1 MLNIVTWNSSLDLTE
16 FYNTAAAKGFANN
29 ASQRMLVD
37 CFSNEREKEIWILYN
52 DEKAIGSVAAHSF
65 DEMGTDC
72 YRIAVRTCVFTD
84 QYPTRNLRTLTTITN
99 HQNVTA
105 RILIPTCIEWAGRDK
120 KLYITSNELS
130 AGSQRLVHNI
140 FFPALEKTDQIVKIC
155 ELDYRG
161 TRQVVWQL
169 LVENFYKNLENNPWR
184 YNTTY

>member
-1 MLNIVTWNSSLDLTE
+1 MLNIVKWTSSLDLTD
-16 FYNTAAAKGFANN
+16 FYNTAEKKGFLNN

-37 CFSNEREKEIWILYN
+37 CFRNEREKEIWILYN
-52 DEKAIGSVAAHSF
+52 DDKAIGSVAAHSF
-65 DEMGTDC
+65 DEMGSDS

-84 QYPTRNLRTLTTITN
+84 QLPIRNLRTMTGIVT

-105 RILIPTCIEWAGRDK
+105 QILIPTCIEWAGRDK

-130 AGSQRLVHNI
+130 AGSQRLVHKI
-140 FFPALEKTDQIVKIC
+140 FFPALEKTGQVIKIG

-169 LVENFYKNLENNPWR
+169 IVENFYKNLEKNLWKI
-184 YNTTY
+184 